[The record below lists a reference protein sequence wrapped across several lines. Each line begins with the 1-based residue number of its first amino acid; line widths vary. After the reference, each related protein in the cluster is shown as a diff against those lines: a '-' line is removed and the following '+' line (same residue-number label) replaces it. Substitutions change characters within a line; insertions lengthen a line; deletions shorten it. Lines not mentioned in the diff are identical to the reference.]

1 MRLCYYVAVECRNGP
16 PAAGHIQY
24 PTRVYR
30 SETRARQ
37 EAEIAAREHHNL
49 RLDVGSLEDIP
60 DWATEVET
68 LDYQVLPPEAVPDDD
83 AQHLHDALPSRR
95 LSTGRCRRER
105 TSTGWTC
112 VPRELAGRSP
122 RHPVSE
128 RTFGEFYTNR
138 PLTERELIDYQIEIV
153 G

>member
-68 LDYQVLPPEAVPDDD
+68 LDYQVMPPEAVPDDD
-83 AQHLHDALPSRR
+83 ARIYTMRYRPATQYGTLPP
-95 LSTGRCRRER
+95 GAHV
-105 TSTGWTC
+105 TGWTC
-112 VPRELAGRSP
+112 VPRALAGRFP

-128 RTFGEFYTNR
+128 RTFGEFFTNR
-138 PLTERELIDYQIEIV
+138 PLTERELSDYQIEII

>member
-1 MRLCYYVAVECRNGP
+1 MRLCYYVAVGCRNGP
-16 PAAGHIQY
+16 PAAGDVQH
-24 PTRVYR
+24 PTRVYH

-37 EAEIAAREHHNL
+37 EAAIAEREDPRR
-49 RLDVGSLEDIP
+49 RLDVGSLGDVP

-68 LDYQVLPPEAVPDDD
+68 LDGQVLPPEAVPDDN
-83 AQHLHDALPSRR
+83 ASVYAMRYRPATQYGTLPP
-95 LSTGRCRRER
+95 GAHVA
-105 TSTGWTC
+105 GWTS
-112 VPRELAGRSP
+112 VPRKLAGRFP

-128 RTFGEFYTNR
+128 RTFGEFFTNR